1 MTPIEN
7 IHTVHIYGM
16 AICAYIATNSSSKQ
30 RDRERKRHVQNESLL
45 IVFAKRV
52 DK

>member
-1 MTPIEN
+1 
-7 IHTVHIYGM
+7 M
-16 AICAYIATNSSSKQ
+16 AICAYIATNLSSKQ
-30 RDRERKRHVQNESLL
+30 RGRERKRHVQNESPP